1 MMSISN
7 NSDLPDPNV
16 SLQKSNN
23 VPPDLPST
31 DKYGDLLP
39 QLLSEPNSCEAAAGI
54 SWLMKAASMI
64 KQNFL
69 LWLGISLTFLFI
81 VGILGNIPV
90 IGFIFSLMGL
100 IFVGG
105 IMKGCAAQAQGE
117 ELRFDH
123 LFSGF
128 KTHLQPLIILCL
140 LYIVGIVIALIP
152 LFLAF
157 GSLFLS
163 ILFDNSMSNIN
174 NFSIAAILVGLL
186 LSLLLI
192 IPLMMIIWFA
202 PPLIVLHDLDAISA
216 MKKSFQGFYSR
227 FNLKTIQCY
236 WDEFFAASVP
246 LANSTQEKIIPVAR
260 CYTRLSF
267 IVN

>member
-1 MMSISN
+1 MSISN
-7 NSDLPDPNV
+7 NPDLPDPNV
-16 SLQKSNN
+16 SLQKPNGL
-23 VPPDLPST
+23 PPDLPST

-54 SWLMKAASMI
+54 SWLTKAASMI

-69 LWLGISLTFLFI
+69 LWLGISLTFLFV

-105 IMKGCAAQAQGE
+105 IMKGCAAQAQ

-192 IPLMMIIWFA
+192 IPLMMTIWFA